1 MKKLVFLAVVC
12 VIAAL
17 AQKQDEQSIKN
28 AIDAYR
34 KMWQA
39 MTPDQR
45 KTLVEAGGGT
55 PERYE
60 QTIRMQQSIGS
71 APKATGGVRE
81 TQADRTDIRDTV
93 RTSTEDR
100 HAIRD
105 ANLIRLKEESCPA
118 EVALEVAA
126 LRSTF
131 APAAMPPARALLAVA
146 DTWFQRTEVSP
157 ALNKQGNIQ
166 VELERLLGECKT
178 K

>member
-1 MKKLVFLAVVC
+1 MKKLLLVLVAGC
-12 VIAAL
+12 VAWG
-17 AQKQDEQSIKN
+17 QKQDEQSIQK

-60 QTIRMQQSIGS
+60 QTLRMQPGSGS

-81 TQADRTDIRDTV
+81 TQADRTDIGDTV

-105 ANLIRLKEESCPA
+105 ANLIRLKEEACPP
-118 EVALEVAA
+118 EVALEVAS

-131 APAAMPPARALLAVA
+131 APAAMPPVRALIAIA
-146 DTWFQRTEVSP
+146 DTWFQRTEASASVSAP
-157 ALNKQGNIQ
+157 SNIKAD
-166 VELERLLGECKT
+166 LERLLGECK

>member
-1 MKKLVFLAVVC
+1 MKKFLLFAIVC
-12 VIAAL
+12 IAWG
-17 AQKQDEQSIKN
+17 QKQDEQSIKN

-60 QTIRMQQSIGS
+60 QTLRMQQVTGG

-81 TQADRTDIRDTV
+81 TQADRTDIGDTV

-105 ANLIRLKEESCPA
+105 ANLIRLKEEACPP
-118 EVALEVAA
+118 EVALEVAS

-131 APAAMPPARALLAVA
+131 APTAMPPARALLAIA
-146 DTWFQRTEVSP
+146 DTWFQRTEAPTLATDKPSNVK
-157 ALNKQGNIQ
+157 AD
-166 VELERLLGECKT
+166 LERLLGECK